1 MPDGGFIHDIGAMG
15 VIDWFRLGG
24 LLVTMAITYAIG
36 MEAGYAKAARNGG
49 VGWLGFA
56 FLSFLVALFEIASH
70 AGAPAND

>member
-1 MPDGGFIHDIGAMG
+1 MG

-36 MEAGYAKAARNGG
+36 MGAGYAKAAKCGG

-56 FLSFLVALFEIASH
+56 FLGFLAAVYEIASH
-70 AGAPAND
+70 AGTLAQD